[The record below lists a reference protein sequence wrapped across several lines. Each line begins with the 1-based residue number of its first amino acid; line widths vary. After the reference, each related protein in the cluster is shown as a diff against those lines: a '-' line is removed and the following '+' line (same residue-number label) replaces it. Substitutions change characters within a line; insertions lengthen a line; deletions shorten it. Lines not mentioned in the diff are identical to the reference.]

1 MQIDQYTYLDLSIFH
16 PEEEFSVF
24 HRLNFTRTA
33 AGKLWLLRYF
43 KDPFSDLKKIK
54 DTQNGIKV
62 ILDKLDEWPTG
73 ITNGTILVID
83 KFYDYQLDP
92 IPGSSDPVN
101 SYLYRILHSPDF
113 SMLNFSLIHFADFTR
128 TMKELVR
135 IFKHSGV
142 PSKMQLLLERAEQLL
157 KHKEVDEISA

>member
-101 SYLYRILHSPDF
+101 SYLYRIL
-113 SMLNFSLIHFADFTR
+113 
-128 TMKELVR
+128 
-135 IFKHSGV
+135 
-142 PSKMQLLLERAEQLL
+142 
-157 KHKEVDEISA
+157 